1 MLAFGLHARVI
12 FSLEKGFGSS
22 TDDVEHLFRKPVFL
36 PVAIV
41 VLMRNIFIHVLDI
54 FDIFSDNHLYG
65 RILE

>member
-36 PVAIV
+36 PVTIV
-41 VLMRNIFIHVLDI
+41 VLMKNIFIDILDI
-54 FDIFSDNHLYG
+54 FDIFFNSHLHV
-65 RILE
+65 RI